1 MAKLK
6 LGTTSDIPATYRN
19 YTVNETA
26 TFTENGEYTPSLE
39 YDGFS
44 LVKAEVPIG
53 TESTTITT
61 NGTYT
66 PTAPNVAFD
75 EATIN
80 VTYIPVSETTTIIQ
94 NGTYTPSQDKEC
106 FSQVTVN
113 VPAGLKTKI
122 GTNIN
127 NYLGDLDENGKLLLP
142 SVDININAVGV
153 TDLADNALYCK
164 YYANPNVK
172 TVSFSDLTT
181 ISGSSGMR
189 QAFYNC
195 TGLTS
200 IDLPSLTTVSGI
212 LAMYYAFQNC
222 TGLTSLDLSNLTTIS
237 GSQCMYGSFQN
248 CTGLTSLD
256 LSSLTT
262 VSGSQCMI
270 GAFYNCTSLTSVDL
284 SSLTTISGGS
294 DMQQVFYGCTGLI
307 SVDLSSLTT
316 ISSSQS
322 MSNAFF
328 GCTGLTSID
337 LSNLTTISG
346 SQSMYYTFYNCSSLK
361 ALSFP
366 RLKDF
371 GTQYI
376 NQFQSMLQNCTGI
389 TLHFRYDMES
399 KIKSLT
405 GYSDTKPFGAT
416 SGTVLFDL
424 SKANLEFNVTS
435 DSPISIYID
444 GELQS

>member
-164 YYANPNVK
+164 YYAKPNVK

-181 ISGSSGMR
+181 ISGSSGMQR
-189 QAFYNC
+189 
-195 TGLTS
+195 
-200 IDLPSLTTVSGI
+200 
-212 LAMYYAFQNC
+212 
-222 TGLTSLDLSNLTTIS
+222 
-237 GSQCMYGSFQN
+237 SF
-248 CTGLTSLD
+248 D
-256 LSSLTT
+256 K
-262 VSGSQCMI
+262 
-270 GAFYNCTSLTSVDL
+270 CTSLTS
-284 SSLTTISGGS
+284 
-294 DMQQVFYGCTGLI
+294 
-307 SVDLSSLTT
+307 
-316 ISSSQS
+316 
-322 MSNAFF
+322 
-328 GCTGLTSID
+328 
-337 LSNLTTISG
+337 
-346 SQSMYYTFYNCSSLK
+346 
-361 ALSFP
+361 LSFP
-366 RLKDF
+366 
-371 GTQYI
+371 
-376 NQFQSMLQNCTGI
+376 
-389 TLHFRYDMES
+389 
-399 KIKSLT
+399 SLT
-405 GYSDTKPFGAT
+405 SKSFGSYTSQFSYMLYGVTGCTVHFPSNLQSVIGSWSDVT
-416 SGTVLFDL
+416 SGFGGTSTTVLFDL
-424 SKANLEFNVTS
+424 PATT
-435 DSPISIYID
+435 
-444 GELQS
+444 